1 MKRNSHIAFS
11 AGDKFRRFSFA
22 LCCSGPIA
30 CLLVLIMAL
39 LLATPRSFAVAPGP
53 GSVPFR
59 FVHGFAVV
67 VPVSVNGQGPYDFM
81 LDTGSTITTL
91 DSGLGQ
97 QLGLATQG
105 MGTVTTLT
113 QSAPAPLAVASRVA
127 IGPVT
132 EENLVV
138 MIRDLNGLHQIA
150 PTARGV
156 LGQNALDHTDFLL
169 DYKHKLIQFDIDGE
183 IGRSLGGRHVPLH
196 RETVGNN
203 SQYANL
209 SVHGSVNDNGVRE
222 MELLLDSGSASLVLF
237 AGVDSV
243 GSGYAESFVA
253 DTAGHHLLAGIRDL
267 QLVIDGKSREV
278 PTHVLSMKKGGG
290 PKIDGLLPTAIFS
303 RIYISNRGGFAMFE
317 PKQLKSSALSGAVA
331 SLPSQGTAAHG
342 GGF

>member
-1 MKRNSHIAFS
+1 MQRNSHITFS
-11 AGDKFRRFSFA
+11 AGYNFRRFGFT

-30 CLLVLIMAL
+30 CLLVLMAL
-39 LLATPRSFAVAPGP
+39 LLAVPRAFAVAPGP
-53 GSVPFR
+53 ASVPFH

-97 QLGLATQG
+97 QLGLVAQG
-105 MGTVTTLT
+105 LGTVTTLT
-113 QSAPAPLAVASRVA
+113 QSAPAPLAIASRVA
-127 IGPVT
+127 IGPLT

-156 LGQNALDHTDFLL
+156 LGQNALDHADFLL

-196 RETVGNN
+196 WEAIGNN
-203 SQYANL
+203 SKYANL
-209 SVHGSVNDNGVRE
+209 TVHGSVNDNGVRE

-237 AGVDSV
+237 GGVDSV
-243 GSGYAESFVA
+243 GAGYAQSFVA
-253 DTAGHHLLAGIRDL
+253 DTAGRHLLAGIRDL

-278 PTHVLSMKKGGG
+278 PTHVLSMKGGG
-290 PKIDGLLPTAIFS
+290 PKIDGLLPTSIFN
-303 RIYISNRGGFAMFE
+303 RIYISNSGGFAMFE
-317 PKQLKSSALSGAVA
+317 PKQPKSSALSGAIA
-331 SLPSQGTAAHG
+331 SLPPQGTGAHG
-342 GGF
+342 GGY

>member
-1 MKRNSHIAFS
+1 MAEGRRGGCMKRYSHIASS
-11 AGDKFRRFSFA
+11 ASDKFRRFSCA

-97 QLGLATQG
+97 QLGLAAQG

-127 IGPVT
+127 IGPVP

-138 MIRDLNGLHQIA
+138 MIRDLN
-150 PTARGV
+150 
-156 LGQNALDHTDFLL
+156 
-169 DYKHKLIQFDIDGE
+169 
-183 IGRSLGGRHVPLH
+183 
-196 RETVGNN
+196 
-203 SQYANL
+203 
-209 SVHGSVNDNGVRE
+209 
-222 MELLLDSGSASLVLF
+222 
-237 AGVDSV
+237 
-243 GSGYAESFVA
+243 
-253 DTAGHHLLAGIRDL
+253 
-267 QLVIDGKSREV
+267 
-278 PTHVLSMKKGGG
+278 
-290 PKIDGLLPTAIFS
+290 
-303 RIYISNRGGFAMFE
+303 
-317 PKQLKSSALSGAVA
+317 
-331 SLPSQGTAAHG
+331 
-342 GGF
+342 